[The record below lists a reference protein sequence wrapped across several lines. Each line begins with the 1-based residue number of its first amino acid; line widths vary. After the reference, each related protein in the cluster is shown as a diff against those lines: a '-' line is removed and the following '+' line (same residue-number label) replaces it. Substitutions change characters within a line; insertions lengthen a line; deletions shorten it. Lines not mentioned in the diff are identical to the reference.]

1 MRRAAGWAALVVV
14 VAATQASAGHMPYLE
29 PKTFG
34 PRRDVVTVE
43 AAMAEEA
50 TLFLPDFTIRGS
62 GDYAVTD
69 PSGATKKIEGVT
81 TLKELA
87 IFEASTPTEG
97 TYRITSGERAGRS
110 GKLAKI
116 DGIWRNVRPAGGP
129 PRPPEGGAPPAKP
142 PEGAAPPSNGP
153 IAEEQI
159 PAGAEVMTTQAYL
172 KADVYVSRGAPTA
185 TALKP
190 TGQGLEIVPVTHP
203 NEAFAGEAFKFRL
216 LVDGQPLANAPFTVS
231 KAREG
236 YEPQRF
242 TTGGAAGAD
251 GAASITLAKPGVYV
265 IQVQNPVRVE
275 GQPPVPASKALTTT
289 LTFEVTR

>member
-1 MRRAAGWAALVVV
+1 MRRAAGWAALAVVL
-14 VAATQASAGHMPYLE
+14 AAAQASAGHMPYLE

-50 TLFLPDFTIRGS
+50 TLFVPDFTIRGS
-62 GDYAVTD
+62 GDYVVTD
-69 PSGATKKIEGVT
+69 PTGASRKIDGVT

-87 IFEASTPTEG
+87 IFEAPTPIEG

-110 GKLAKI
+110 GKLARI
-116 DGIWRNVRPAGGP
+116 DGVWRNVRPAGGP
-129 PRPPEGGAPPAKP
+129 PRPPEA
-142 PEGAAPPSNGP
+142 AAPPRADGP
-153 IAEEQI
+153 IDEAQI
-159 PAGAEVMTTQAYL
+159 PAGAEVMATQSYL

-185 TALKP
+185 AALKP
-190 TGQGLEIVPVTHP
+190 TGQGLEIVPETHP

-216 LVDGQPLANAPFTVS
+216 QVDGQPLADAPFTVS

-242 TTGGAAGAD
+242 TTGGRAGPD
-251 GAASITLAKPGVYV
+251 GAAQVVLAKPGVYV
-265 IQVQNPVRVE
+265 IQAQTPARVE
-275 GQPPVPASKALTTT
+275 GQPPVPAARSLTTT
-289 LTFEVTR
+289 LTLEVTR

>member
-14 VAATQASAGHMPYLE
+14 MAATQTAAGHMPYLE

-50 TLFLPDFTIRGS
+50 TLFAPDFTIRGT
-62 GDYAVTD
+62 GDFTVTD
-69 PSGATKKIEGVT
+69 PSGAIRKIEGVT

-87 IFEASTPTEG
+87 IFEAPTPSEG

-129 PRPPEGGAPPAKP
+129 PRP
-142 PEGAAPPSNGP
+142 EGAAPPANGP
-153 IAEEQI
+153 IEEDEV
-159 PAGAEVMTTQAYL
+159 PAGAEVMTTQSYL
-172 KADVYVSRGAPTA
+172 KADVYVTRGAPNV

-190 TGQGLEIVPVTHP
+190 TGQGLEIAPVTHP

-216 LVDGQPLANAPFTVS
+216 LVDGRPLANAPFTIS

-251 GAASITLAKPGVYV
+251 GAAQVTLAKPGIYV
-265 IQVQNPVRVE
+265 IQVQDPVRVE
-275 GQPPVPASKALTTT
+275 GQPPVPAARSLTTT

>member
-1 MRRAAGWAALVVV
+1 MRRAAGWAALAVVL
-14 VAATQASAGHMPYLE
+14 AATQASAGHMPYLE

-50 TLFLPDFTIRGS
+50 TLFVPDFTIRGS
-62 GDYAVTD
+62 GDYSVID

-87 IFEASTPTEG
+87 IFEAPTPIDG

-110 GKLAKI
+110 SKLAKI
-116 DGIWRNVRPAGGP
+116 DGVWRNVRPAGGP
-129 PRPPEGGAPPAKP
+129 PRPA
-142 PEGAAPPSNGP
+142 EGAAPPANGP
-153 IAEEQI
+153 IEEDKI
-159 PAGAEVMTTQAYL
+159 PAGAEVMTTQSYL

-190 TGQGLEIVPVTHP
+190 TGQGLEIAPVTHP

-242 TTGGAAGAD
+242 TTGGSAGAD
-251 GAASITLAKPGVYV
+251 GAASVTLAKPGIYV

-275 GQPPVPASKALTTT
+275 GQPPIPAAKSLTTT

>member
-1 MRRAAGWAALVVV
+1 MHRAAGWAALAVVL
-14 VAATQASAGHMPYLE
+14 AATQASAGHMPYLE

-50 TLFLPDFTIRGS
+50 TLFVPDFTIRGS

-69 PSGATKKIEGVT
+69 PSGATRKIEGVT

-87 IFEASTPTEG
+87 IFEAPTPTEG

-116 DGIWRNVRPAGGP
+116 DGVWRNVRPAGGP
-129 PRPPEGGAPPAKP
+129 PRSPD
-142 PEGAAPPSNGP
+142 GAAPPANGP
-153 IAEEQI
+153 IEEAQI
-159 PAGAEVMTTQAYL
+159 PAGAEVMTTQSYL

-190 TGQGLEIVPVTHP
+190 TGQGLEIAPVTHP

-242 TTGGAAGAD
+242 TTGGAAGAA
-251 GAASITLAKPGVYV
+251 GAAAVTLAKPGIYV

-275 GQPPVPASKALTTT
+275 GQPPVPAAKSLTTT

>member
-1 MRRAAGWAALVVV
+1 MRRAAGWVALAVVLAA
-14 VAATQASAGHMPYLE
+14 AQADAGHMPYLE

-50 TLFLPDFTIRGS
+50 TLFVPDFTIRGS
-62 GDYAVTD
+62 GDYVVID
-69 PSGATKKIEGVT
+69 PSGATRKIEGVT
-81 TLKELA
+81 TLKEVA
-87 IFEASTPTEG
+87 IFEAPTPIEG

-110 GKLAKI
+110 GKLARI
-116 DGIWRNVRPAGGP
+116 DGVWRNVRPTGGP
-129 PRPPEGGAPPAKP
+129 PRSPEGGAPARTD
-142 PEGAAPPSNGP
+142 GP
-153 IAEEQI
+153 IEEAQI
-159 PAGAEVMTTQAYL
+159 PAGAEVMTTQSFL

-185 TALKP
+185 AALKP
-190 TGQGLEIVPVTHP
+190 TGQGLEIAPVTHP

-216 LVDGQPLANAPFTVS
+216 LNEGQPLANAPFTVS

-242 TTGGAAGAD
+242 TTGGRAGAD
-251 GAASITLAKPGVYV
+251 GAAQVILAKPGIYV

-275 GQPPVPASKALTTT
+275 GQPPVPAAKSLTTT

>member
-1 MRRAAGWAALVVV
+1 MRRAARWAALAVVL
-14 VAATQASAGHMPYLE
+14 AATQASAGHMPYLE

-50 TLFLPDFTIRGS
+50 TLFVPDFAIRGS

-87 IFEASTPTEG
+87 IFEAPTPTEG

-110 GKLAKI
+110 GKLVKI
-116 DGIWRNVRPAGGP
+116 DGVWRNVRPVGGP
-129 PRPPEGGAPPAKP
+129 LRPPEAGGGAKP
-142 PEGAAPPSNGP
+142 PEGAAPPANGP
-153 IAEEQI
+153 IDEDKI
-159 PAGAEVMTTQAYL
+159 PVGAEVMATQSYL

-185 TALKP
+185 AALKP
-190 TGQGLEIVPVTHP
+190 TGQGLEIAPVTHP
-203 NEAFAGEAFKFRL
+203 DEAFAGEVFRFRL
-216 LVDGQPLANAPFTVS
+216 LIDGQPLANAPFTVS

-242 TTGGAAGAD
+242 TAGGAAGAD
-251 GAASITLAKPGVYV
+251 GGAQITLAKPGIYV

-275 GQPPVPASKALTTT
+275 GQPPIPAAKSLTTT

>member
-50 TLFLPDFTIRGS
+50 TLFVPDFTIRGS

-69 PSGATKKIEGVT
+69 PSGATQKIEGVT

-87 IFEASTPTEG
+87 IFEAPTPTEG

-116 DGIWRNVRPAGGP
+116 DGVWRNVRPAGGP
-129 PRPPEGGAPPAKP
+129 PRPPEGGSPAKP
-142 PEGAAPPSNGP
+142 SEGAAAPANGP
-153 IAEEQI
+153 ITEDQI
-159 PAGAEVMTTQAYL
+159 PTGAEVMTTQSYL

-185 TALKP
+185 SALKP
-190 TGQGLEIVPVTHP
+190 TGQGLEIAPVTHP
-203 NEAFAGEAFKFRL
+203 NEAYAGEAFKFRL

-236 YEPQRF
+236 YVPQRF

-251 GAASITLAKPGVYV
+251 GAASITLAKPGVFV

-275 GQPPVPASKALTTT
+275 GQPPVPAAKSLTTT

>member
-1 MRRAAGWAALVVV
+1 MRRAAGWAALAVVL
-14 VAATQASAGHMPYLE
+14 AATQASAGHMPYLE

-50 TLFLPDFTIRGS
+50 TLFVPDFTIRGS

-87 IFEASTPTEG
+87 IFEAPTPVEG

-116 DGIWRNVRPAGGP
+116 DGVWRNVRPAGGSS
-129 PRPPEGGAPPAKP
+129 RP
-142 PEGAAPPSNGP
+142 PEGAAAPANGP
-153 IAEEQI
+153 IEEDKI
-159 PAGAEVMTTQAYL
+159 PAGAEVMTTQSYL
-172 KADVYVSRGAPTA
+172 KADLYVSRGAPTA

-190 TGQGLEIVPVTHP
+190 TGQGLEIAPVTHP

-216 LVDGQPLANAPFTVS
+216 LVDGQALANAPFTVS

-242 TTGGAAGAD
+242 TAGGSAGAD
-251 GAASITLAKPGVYV
+251 GAAQITLAKPGIYV

-275 GQPPVPASKALTTT
+275 GQPPVPAAKSLTTT

>member
-50 TLFLPDFTIRGS
+50 TLFVPDFTIRGS

-69 PSGATKKIEGVT
+69 PAGATKKIEGVT

-87 IFEASTPTEG
+87 IFEAPTPADG
-97 TYRITSGERAGRS
+97 TYRITSGERAGRA

-116 DGIWRNVRPAGGP
+116 DGVWRNVRPGP
-129 PRPPEGGAPPAKP
+129 SPKP
-142 PEGAAPPSNGP
+142 PEGAAPPANGP
-153 IAEEQI
+153 IAEDQI

-190 TGQGLEIVPVTHP
+190 TGQGLEIAPITHP

-251 GAASITLAKPGVYV
+251 GAASVTLAKPGVYV

-275 GQPPVPASKALTTT
+275 GQPPVPAAKSLTTT

>member
-1 MRRAAGWAALVVV
+1 MRRAAGWAALAVVLG
-14 VAATQASAGHMPYLE
+14 AAPASAGHMPYLE

-34 PRRDVVTVE
+34 PRRDVVTIE

-50 TLFLPDFTIRGS
+50 TLFVPDFTIRGS

-87 IFEASTPTEG
+87 IFEAPTPADG

-116 DGIWRNVRPAGGP
+116 GGVWRNVRPA
-129 PRPPEGGAPPAKP
+129 
-142 PEGAAPPSNGP
+142 NGP
-153 IAEEQI
+153 IEETQI
-159 PAGAEVMTTQAYL
+159 PADAEVMTTQSYL

-190 TGQGLEIVPVTHP
+190 TGQGLEIAPVTHP
-203 NEAFAGEAFKFRL
+203 NETFAGEAFKFRL

-242 TTGGAAGAD
+242 TTGGSAGAD
-251 GAASITLAKPGVYV
+251 GAASVTLAKPGIYV

-275 GQPPVPASKALTTT
+275 GQPPTPAAKSLTTT
-289 LTFEVTR
+289 LTLEVTR

>member
-14 VAATQASAGHMPYLE
+14 LAATQASAGHMPYLE

-50 TLFLPDFTIRGS
+50 TLFVPDFTIRGS
-62 GDYAVTD
+62 GDYVVTD

-87 IFEASTPTEG
+87 IFEAPTPADG

-116 DGIWRNVRPAGGP
+116 DGVWRNVRPTGGA
-129 PRPPEGGAPPAKP
+129 PRPPENGAPPPA
-142 PEGAAPPSNGP
+142 NGP
-153 IAEEQI
+153 IDEAQI
-159 PAGAEVMTTQAYL
+159 PAGAEAMTTQSYL

-190 TGQGLEIVPVTHP
+190 TGQGLEIAPLTHP

-216 LVDGQPLANAPFTVS
+216 LVDGQPLAHAPFTVS

-251 GAASITLAKPGVYV
+251 GAAQVTLAKPGIYV

-275 GQPPVPASKALTTT
+275 GQPPVPAAKSLTTT